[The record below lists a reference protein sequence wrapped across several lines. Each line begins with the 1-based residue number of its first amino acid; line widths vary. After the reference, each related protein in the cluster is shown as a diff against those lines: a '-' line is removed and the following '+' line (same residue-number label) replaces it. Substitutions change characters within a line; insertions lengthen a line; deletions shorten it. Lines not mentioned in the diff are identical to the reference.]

1 MGNWR
6 EGDNAFIPL
15 SELQERS
22 TRTWLNRQM
31 PKVTA
36 LDTYPRALTITT
48 GAQGSGVIGACVFRP
63 DRAFTATKVSVFSGT
78 SAATSMTVIRLGV
91 ARVNNYGSH
100 TEDLFSGLLAV
111 NVTPL
116 VETAN
121 LAGSILTGANLI
133 YPLNAFNTARGLA
146 ASIAF
151 DTNLE
156 YVFYYIGVSTGA
168 NCSVRGAGPGVTG
181 MQLSMPLFC
190 LQLNGQT
197 DLPTSAFNLTAAGGQ
212 APWGRFHA

>member
-6 EGDNAFIPL
+6 EGDTAFIPL

-31 PKVTA
+31 ARVTA
-36 LDTYPRALTITT
+36 LDTYPRALTIST
-48 GAQGSGVIGACVFRP
+48 GSQVSGAIGGCVFRP
-63 DRAFTATKVSVFSGT
+63 DRAFTATKVSVISGT
-78 SAATSMTVIRLGV
+78 TAATSMTVIRLGV
-91 ARVNNYGSH
+91 ARINNYGAH

-121 LAGSILTGANLI
+121 LAGSILTGANI
-133 YPLNAFNTARGLA
+133 AYPNNAFSAARGLA

-151 DTNLE
+151 DPNLE
-156 YVFYYIGVSTGA
+156 YIFYYIGVSTGT

-190 LQLNGQT
+190 LQLGGQADIPIT
-197 DLPTSAFNLTAAGGQ
+197 AFNLTAAGGQ